1 MEKLLELLNKFWDTF
16 EATVDE
22 NGDEVENGKWFGK
35 EAYDS
40 ELGQQLETELW
51 DKLFIGSHFNL
62 ETRHF
67 LVNHGYRVWIG
78 DGDSFGIL
86 VACITKDGKTYSI
99 G

>member
-1 MEKLLELLNKFWDTF
+1 MDELLELLNKFWETF
-16 EATVDE
+16 EATEIDLA
-22 NGDEVENGKWFGK
+22 NDTRWFSNDV
-35 EAYDS
+35 YHT
-40 ELGQQLETELW
+40 ELGKQLEKELW

-67 LVNHGYRVWIG
+67 LINNGYRVWIG

-86 VACITKDGKTYSI
+86 VACISKDGKNYSI

>member
-1 MEKLLELLNKFWDTF
+1 MEELLELLNKFWETFDATEIDLTDDTR
-16 EATVDE
+16 
-22 NGDEVENGKWFGK
+22 WFSNDV
-35 EAYDS
+35 YHT
-40 ELGQQLETELW
+40 ELGEQLEKELW

-67 LVNHGYRVWIG
+67 LINNGYRVWIG

-86 VACITKDGKTYSI
+86 VACISKDGKNYSI